1 MRRQHDHGH
10 AIMNER
16 SARLPL
22 PARFL
27 GLMKLSL
34 MNLVLMNLGLM
45 KTIAVVLAITWA
57 TTAML
62 PGQQIN
68 SDSGVAAKI
77 RDLEYARFD
86 AQHRKDNLALDAMF
100 DNALVWV
107 EPNGAQLTKA
117 DYLANL
123 RKTGMNVVEIGAE
136 SITVH
141 AHGTTA
147 VVVGIYRE
155 RGVKDGQAYVLR
167 ARFMDTWVFKNGRWL
182 CIAAAATSS
191 VS

>member
-1 MRRQHDHGH
+1 LALRGQHDHGH
-10 AIMNER
+10 ATMNER
-16 SARLPL
+16 KVRLPL
-22 PARFL
+22 QRFL
-27 GLMKLSL
+27 GSMKMSSP
-34 MNLVLMNLGLM
+34 M
-45 KTIAVVLAITWA
+45 KMIAIVVAFVWA
-57 TTAML
+57 TTVMIPGQQL

-68 SDSGVAAKI
+68 AGSGLAAKV

-107 EPNGAQLTKA
+107 EPDGVQLTKA
-117 DYLANL
+117 DYLAKL
-123 RKTGMNVVEIGAE
+123 RKPDINVTEINPE
-136 SITVH
+136 SMTVR

-155 RGVKDGQAYVLR
+155 RGVKDGQAYALR
-167 ARFMDTWVFKNGRWL
+167 ARFMDTWAFKNGKWL

-191 VS
+191 IS

>member
-10 AIMNER
+10 ATMIER
-16 SARLPL
+16 RVRLRL
-22 PARFL
+22 SARFL
-27 GLMKLSL
+27 GLMK
-34 MNLVLMNLGLM
+34 M
-45 KTIAVVLAITWA
+45 IAIVWAIAWA
-57 TTAML
+57 TTAMI
-62 PGQQIN
+62 PGQQLN
-68 SDSGVAAKI
+68 SNSGVADKV

-107 EPNGAQLTKA
+107 EPNGVQLTKA

-123 RKTGMNVVEIGAE
+123 RKSSINVVEISPE
-136 SITVH
+136 SMTIR

-147 VVVGIYRE
+147 VVFGIYRE
-155 RGVKDGQAYVLR
+155 RGVRDGQAYVLR
-167 ARFMDTWVFKNGRWL
+167 ARFLDTWAFKNGKWL

-191 VS
+191 IS